1 MKDQLCVHLKSLFS
15 GLIPDDELQRE
26 IGRLI
31 NMDDAHF
38 LDLCADIRYAIGE
51 HLVQL
56 PLNDADYKILRVRNP
71 EGNIPL
77 LSFTRNSI
85 DNFHQITDEPLLNA
99 AFKVYSSNP
108 DHGLKLISG
117 LMKLKTGRMIPG
129 PSRSD
134 EDKIFHSINDLPSQN
149 LDTVKEIQKEIA
161 PFMDRFLSTRG
172 FIYESQREYKPLIS
186 VFGNVNKR
194 SYVNLEHRNM
204 TVPRSEVTAYNI
216 SWSLKDPRVY
226 KAINRDPD
234 SFISSVVTGAEV
246 CQGKVSLDEPLSDEL
261 SVGYIATINEP
272 GHKLR
277 VVAVPNLLLAC
288 ASAPLGKKLKEL
300 NSSWTVQGVDSHEQT
315 VEFIHNHMKV
325 DRDYLL
331 VYHSIDMKNFTDRL
345 PYEGLQRLVLEN
357 LRDKGLIRTFD
368 IDIMDI
374 ICHGRY
380 QYNKTFVQYGA
391 GTPQGTEPSFPLCS
405 FTNGMVAAIAFKHA
419 TRLEWKDINLNKL
432 PCRVIGDDIV
442 IWHDDTARKYKTFM
456 RDLGVEISQD
466 KCIDS
471 PDVAEMCSKLISPFG
486 IYQQKKII
494 RREDKL
500 DCNGQES
507 LLTIASRMDYYHK
520 IDDSTLRRYI
530 QNASVGDEDV
540 LTILSAP
547 RPIGGMGSDY
557 REVMRKVLNSEPV
570 TYIEAQALLDRMHS
584 SLTGNKVPS
593 RSSFFVL
600 NDRKSLLP
608 DVSYQLV
615 KDPYENINTH
625 RKPSPLLESLV
636 RDFRTYSD
644 ELYKAGQKSFDLIPD
659 TSRDKIAHAI
669 SVTKRLAPKAIEDMD
684 KAFQSTVDE
693 LTRRKS
699 SLNLLDRWTRK
710 SGINVQSRQVVRKTR
725 TR

>member
-31 NMDDAHF
+31 TMDDEHF
-38 LDLCADIRYAIGE
+38 LNLCADIRYAIGE

-56 PLNDADYKILRVRNP
+56 PLDAHDYKILRVTNC
-71 EGNIPL
+71 EGNIPP
-77 LSFTRNSI
+77 LSFTRNGI

-99 AFKVYSSNP
+99 AFKAYSSNP

-129 PSRSD
+129 VSRSD
-134 EDKIFHSINDLPSQN
+134 EDKIFHSINDLPVQN
-149 LDTVKEIQKEIA
+149 LDTVREIQKEIS
-161 PFMDRFLSTRG
+161 PFMDKFLLTRG
-172 FIYESQREYKPLIS
+172 FLYESQREYKPLIS

-194 SYVNLEHRNM
+194 SFVNLESRNM
-204 TVPRSEVTAYNI
+204 AVPRSEIAAFNI
-216 SWSLKDPRVY
+216 SWSLKDPRIY
-226 KAINRDPD
+226 NIINRDPD

-246 CQGKVSLDEPLSDEL
+246 HQGKVSLDEPLSDEL
-261 SVGYIATINEP
+261 SIGYIATINEP

-300 NSSWTVQGVDSHEQT
+300 NSSWKVQGVDSHELT

-325 DRDYLL
+325 ERDYILF
-331 VYHSIDMKNFTDRL
+331 YHSIDMKNFTDRL

-357 LRDKGLIRTFD
+357 LRDKGLIRTYD
-368 IDIMDI
+368 IDIMDV
-374 ICHGRY
+374 ICHGKY

-405 FTNGMVAAIAFKHA
+405 FTNGMVAAIAYKSA
-419 TRLEWKDINLNKL
+419 TGREWEDINLNKL

-500 DCNGQES
+500 DRNGQES
-507 LLTIASRMDYYHK
+507 LLTIASRMDYYHG

-530 QNASVGDEDV
+530 QNAEIGDEDV

-547 RPIGGMGSDY
+547 RPIGGMGSDF
-557 REVMRKVLNSEPV
+557 REVMRKVLNSETV
-570 TYIEAQALLDRMHS
+570 TYIEAQSLLDRMHS

-593 RSSFFVL
+593 RSSFYTL

-608 DVSYQLV
+608 DVSYQLAE
-615 KDPYENINTH
+615 DSIENINTH
-625 RKPSPLLESLV
+625 RRPSPLLESLN
-636 RDFRTYSD
+636 RDFKAISD
-644 ELYKAGQKSFDLIPD
+644 ELYKAGQRSFHPIPD
-659 TSRDKIAHAI
+659 TSRDRIAQAI
-669 SVTKRLAPKAIEDMD
+669 SVTKELAPEVIADLD
-684 KAFQSTVDE
+684 KMFQPTIDE
-693 LTRRKS
+693 LTHRHS
-699 SLNLLDRWTRK
+699 SANLLDRWTRK
-710 SGINVQSRQVVRKTR
+710 SGINVQSRQDVRKTR